1 MRGTKSILEDGE
13 APEVQLVALLLGQY
27 PQRRIASARQQGG
40 WHMAQL
46 HRRVAPEP
54 SVGGGG
60 GRGLIPYQNN

>member
-1 MRGTKSILEDGE
+1 
-13 APEVQLVALLLGQY
+13 
-27 PQRRIASARQQGG
+27 
-40 WHMAQL
+40 MAQL